1 MRRQLSQERLA
12 GKWDRGTDRV
22 PSGRKKVGNEESER
36 EPGGGA
42 QLRKKDVLRSMFVTQ
57 GEGSK
62 EEGDTEDE
70 SWRWVT

>member
-1 MRRQLSQERLA
+1 MRRQLRQERLA
-12 GKWDRGTDRV
+12 RKWDCGTDGV
-22 PSGRKKVGNEESER
+22 PSRRWVMKRVRGSLV
-36 EPGGGA
+36 GGA
-42 QLRKKDVLRSMFVTQ
+42 QLRKKDVLRRMFVTQ